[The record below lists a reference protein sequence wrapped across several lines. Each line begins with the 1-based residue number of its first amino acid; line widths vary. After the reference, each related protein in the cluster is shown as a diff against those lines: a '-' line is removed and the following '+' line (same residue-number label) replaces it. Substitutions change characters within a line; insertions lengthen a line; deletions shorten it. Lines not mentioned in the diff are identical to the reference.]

1 MKHTRNQNCH
11 KTLPSRPSRTALRA
25 LLASVLVLVW
35 LSPPV
40 SANEISL
47 RFGGDIPCVGIVLS
61 KNGQDVGN
69 DDNCGLANG
78 DALNVLGIESD
89 WYFIGEL
96 TYTDS
101 VIEVGDGLVDY
112 VLQDMKVAFGNSYD
126 QALTRFNGISTFEG
140 DYFGPYGTLIAGAAG
155 VYDDGYDSV
164 RILDDAPDQIPVDQS
179 IDGFKAQATHE
190 GEFFQGYDGGD
201 PNLFIHLL
209 EDGLNGDSD
218 IFRDTNVKDA
228 FDLGDS
234 LDRWDTNFF
243 AMAYFDPDGR
253 SFSLS
258 APIDWIIVP
267 EPSTLTLAL
276 LALAIGLGRRP
287 KAGQSLSR

>member
-1 MKHTRNQNCH
+1 MIDTRNQTWH
-11 KTLPSRPSRTALRA
+11 KTRA
-25 LLASVLVLVW
+25 SSPRRSVLTGVLACALALVT
-35 LSPPV
+35 LSPMT

-78 DALNVLGIESD
+78 DALNVLGIAAD

-112 VLQDMKVAFGNSYD
+112 WLQDMKVAFGNSYD
-126 QALTRFNGISTFEG
+126 QALTRFNGISTFEA
-140 DYFGPYGTLIAGAAG
+140 DFIGPYGTLIAGAAG
-155 VYDDGYDSV
+155 VFDDGYDSV
-164 RILDDAPDQIPVDQS
+164 RILDDAPDQIPIDQS
-179 IDGFKAQATHE
+179 IDGFRAQAIHE
-190 GEFFQGYDGGD
+190 GEFFQGYDGGN

-218 IFRDTNVKDA
+218 IFRSTDVKDA
-228 FDLGDS
+228 YDLGDT

-243 AMAYFDPDGR
+243 GMAYLDPDGR

-258 APIDWIIVP
+258 APIDWIVVT
-267 EPSTLTLAL
+267 EPSTLALAL
-276 LALAIGLGRRP
+276 LALVIGLGRRHAP
-287 KAGQSLSR
+287 RRTLSQ